1 MQSPLVQA
9 GLVQQVII
17 VVQTV
22 SVLRFLGQY
31 QLVVAA
37 VEHEIVLLLEQ
48 GKTEALEV
56 DLDLELQILLLLEGL
71 AP

>member
-31 QLVVAA
+31 QLVAAA

-48 GKTEALEV
+48 GETEALEV
-56 DLDLELQILLLLEGL
+56 DLDLELQIILLLEGL